1 MSSYQPNDTTL
12 STSRKPR
19 MALMRLLDSLPLAAF
34 LTYLA
39 LARPQRPDAWLLPYA
54 LAAVLAALA
63 LAASQLTRRI
73 HNRIHVGLAC
83 YFISGAAALLF
94 GWQAINQWYGAVE
107 AAAMLSWVAVVG
119 VVTTAVSR
127 YGFIGVDA
135 ISRGAAVRASL
146 KLLAV
151 ALSAAAMS
159 FAFVGDGMLW
169 HAYLPFSAL
178 FVVQAAL
185 RARL

>member
-1 MSSYQPNDTTL
+1 
-12 STSRKPR
+12 
-19 MALMRLLDSLPLAAF
+19 MRLLDSLPLAAF
-34 LTYLA
+34 LIYLA
-39 LARPQRPDAWLLPYA
+39 LVRPQRPDAWLSPYS
-54 LAAVLAALA
+54 LAAVLAAFSL
-63 LAASQLTRRI
+63 LTSRMARRI

-94 GWQAINQWYGAVE
+94 GWQGINEWYGAME

-146 KLLAV
+146 KLLAA
-151 ALSAAAMS
+151 ALLAAAMS

-169 HAYLPFSAL
+169 HAYIPFATL
-178 FVVQAAL
+178 FVAQAAL
-185 RARL
+185 RAWL